1 MAPPRGV
8 RFPLLPHQKNKCNMY
23 TTNFDI
29 ATDYADWMVY
39 NLDLGFLFENLIQ
52 GIIDA
57 RADLADRIGCSPDDI
72 ELPGFSKR
80 IYRVMR
86 GNTEI
91 FDREAAH
98 KWTGRQLSDNEL
110 RDASREIWRRITDV
124 ISAKENEF

>member
-1 MAPPRGV
+1 
-8 RFPLLPHQKNKCNMY
+8 
-23 TTNFDI
+23 
-29 ATDYADWMVY
+29 
-39 NLDLGFLFENLIQ
+39 
-52 GIIDA
+52 
-57 RADLADRIGCSPDDI
+57 
-72 ELPGFSKR
+72 
-80 IYRVMR
+80 MR